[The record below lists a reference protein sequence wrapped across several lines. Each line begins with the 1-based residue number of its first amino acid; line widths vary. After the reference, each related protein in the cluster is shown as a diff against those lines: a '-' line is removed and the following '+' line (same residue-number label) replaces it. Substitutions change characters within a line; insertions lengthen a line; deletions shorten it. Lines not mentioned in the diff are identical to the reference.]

1 MRQPRL
7 VRKVEGLGWLDFVLA
22 GSAASATVYSAGR
35 GLSSPAI
42 GNTLVALVL
51 LGTAVSL
58 AINRFLRVERLGPFA
73 ALPYAASLIAAT
85 FFATGLNRFLP
96 GEGFPPELILGGV
109 LCWMIVAGSFTA
121 WRDGTLLFQVVPGIA
136 MFGMVGTWDTFR
148 EAPVAFFGFLLCV
161 AALFARAH
169 GRAMLEQASAAGY
182 FDEEHGIDA
191 RAMRRIQAGPW
202 RWMAGPEWAL
212 ASAAVVVLVSLLGA
226 PILQESV
233 KGVSTIVNINVPRPK
248 NAANPSSFRTSR
260 AGTVEVGRGPLAL
273 SSDVVLRARLDQ
285 QRYLRSEIYDTY
297 AGRGWS
303 ATPRPFESGASQ
315 AVLDIPQPKRIRFGI
330 ELVSGSHVD
339 VPVPG
344 VATSI
349 TGLRRARIRNDG
361 TVELERPVTM
371 SPELRG
377 RAVVPENEANIPP
390 DARAGLPT
398 EQFGG
403 SYLEIGNV
411 PAAVFEFAQKTV
423 ADQGSDYQKALA
435 IKKMLEE
442 RCVYNL
448 NAPAVPAGKDAVSTF
463 LFDQPEGYC
472 DLFASAMA
480 VLARCAGIPSRY
492 VVGYYPFGET
502 VDEDGRYNVRESDA
516 HAWAELYFEG
526 VGWVPFDATEGARVA
541 EGSERGGAVRADWFK
556 TPLGIG
562 GLLVLAG
569 GLGFGLWR
577 MRGQAAAPTRP
588 TRDAARLAYRSFLH
602 GIERATGKPR
612 DPAQTPRAYLDA
624 LAPRIGARIEGAKGL
639 NDRLE
644 RALFAREEPSKE
656 LVEGLAAEVRT
667 FAASLKQA
675 VPAA

>member
-1 MRQPRL
+1 MRGPRL
-7 VRKVEGLGWLDFVLA
+7 VRKIERLGWLDFVLA
-22 GSAASATVYSAGR
+22 GSAASATVYSAGQ
-35 GLSSPAI
+35 GLSEPAI
-42 GNTLVALVL
+42 GTVLVVLVL
-51 LGTAVSL
+51 VGTAISL
-58 AINRFLRVERLGPFA
+58 AINRFFQIEKLGPFA

-85 FFATGLNRFLP
+85 FFAPELNRFLP
-96 GEGFPPELILGGV
+96 GEGFPLELMLGGV

-136 MFGMVGTWDTFR
+136 MFGMVGTWDTFK

-169 GRAMLEQASAAGY
+169 GRAMLEQASAAG
-182 FDEEHGIDA
+182 FFEEGVGIDE
-191 RAMRRIQAGPW
+191 RSMRRIQAGPW

-233 KGVSTIVNINVPRPK
+233 KGVSTIVNLSVPRPK
-248 NAANPSSFRTSR
+248 NAANPSNFRTSR

-273 SSDVVLRARLDQ
+273 NADVVLRARLDQ
-285 QRYLRSEIYDTY
+285 QRYLRSEIFDTY

-303 ATPRPFESGASQ
+303 ATPRPFESGASR
-315 AVLDIPQPKRIRFGI
+315 AVADIAQPKRIRFGI

-344 VATSI
+344 VVTSI
-349 TGLRRARIRNDG
+349 SGMRRARIRADG
-361 TVELERPVTM
+361 TVELERPVSMT
-371 SPELRG
+371 PELVG
-377 RAVVPENEANIPP
+377 RAIVPANEGAVPP
-390 DARAGLPT
+390 NARAGLPS
-398 EQFGG
+398 EEFGG
-403 SYLEIGNV
+403 SYLAIGNV
-411 PAAVFEFAQKTV
+411 PSAVFEFAQETV
-423 ADQGSDYQKALA
+423 AGKSSDYEKAQA

-448 NAPAVPAGKDAVSTF
+448 NAPALPPDVDAVSAF

-502 VDEDGRYNVRESDA
+502 VDEEGRYNVRESDA

-526 VGWVPFDATEGARVA
+526 VGWIPFDATEGARVA
-541 EGSERGGAVRADWFK
+541 EGSERGGAVAAPWFE

-562 GLLVLAG
+562 ALIAAAG
-569 GLGFGLWR
+569 GLGFGVWR
-577 MRGQAAAPTRP
+577 LRGRAGAALRP
-588 TRDAARLAYRSFLH
+588 SREDARLAYRTFLH

-612 DPAQTPRAYLDA
+612 DPSQTPRDYLEGLTGRLGSQTETA
-624 LAPRIGARIEGAKGL
+624 LAL
-639 NDRLE
+639 NERLE
-644 RALFAREEPSKE
+644 AALFAREEPS
-656 LVEGLAAEVRT
+656 AEAVRALDADVRAFRT
-667 FAASLKQA
+667 VLKGA